1 MYLDTCND
9 MNEQP
14 GRPGVGSNTGV
25 VAGVVDRCPCN
36 GQPTLGRL
44 IPRRRFLCRMSA
56 PKEQNSYLDQKDHNK
71 RRDQKKGSQSG
82 GEKHL
87 EI

>member
-1 MYLDTCND
+1 

-36 GQPTLGRL
+36 GQPTLAKL
-44 IPRRRFLCRMSA
+44 ISRRRFLCRMRA
-56 PKEQNSYLDQKDHNK
+56 PKEQNSNDQKGQKDHNK